1 MLNILKKELLRRWR
15 SPVSSVAMLVFP
27 FLMTGMI
34 GTVSSGGG
42 GGQFPR
48 IKMLVWDR
56 DDQWLSRQLV
66 GGLANENANEYI
78 EAVAVGEEGLAMM
91 DKGSASAMLI
101 IPEGFTD
108 AVLDGEAA
116 TLELIRN
123 PAESIKPEIVQLG
136 GELLATALDMGSKV
150 LGEEAETVADLL
162 DRDEFPPA
170 DELMA
175 AAGDI
180 INRLSSVRRFIFP
193 LLLQIDR
200 VKESENGEEAGPGF
214 NLFGYILIMI
224 SVMSVLFV
232 ASRSILDFFDEE
244 KTGMV
249 RRQLVAPVTLGEI
262 VRARLVFAVVFAVV
276 IQTIVLGLGSILGW
290 IDFGTRFLTAL
301 LITAGFAF
309 AAAGVFMVIYG
320 VSRSE
325 KQAALLNF
333 IVIMGM
339 SVMGGSFAPVEQFGP
354 TMRMVSHMTL
364 NYWAIDAMQGQFIE
378 GEPIAAIGRAM
389 LIFLVAGILLAS
401 SGSVLTHRKLRAGL

>member
-1 MLNILKKELLRRWR
+1 MLNILKKEMLRRWR

-42 GGQFPR
+42 GGEFPR
-48 IKMLVWDR
+48 IKMLLWDK
-56 DDQWLSRQLV
+56 DDQWFSQQLAAA
-66 GGLANENANEYI
+66 LANENMADYI

-91 DKGSASAMLI
+91 NKGSASAMLI

-136 GELLATALDMGSKV
+136 GELLATALDMGGKV
-150 LGEEAETVADLL
+150 LGDEAETVAELL

-175 AAGDI
+175 AASDI
-180 INRLSSVRRFIFP
+180 INRLSSVKRFVFP
-193 LLLQIDR
+193 LLLQIDT
-200 VKESENGEEAGPGF
+200 VKEAKEGEDAAPGF

-244 KTGMV
+244 KNGMV

-262 VRARLVFAVVFAVV
+262 VRARLVFTVAFAVV
-276 IQTIVLGLGSILGW
+276 IQTIVLGLGSIFGW
-290 IDFGTRFLTAL
+290 IEFGPRFLTAL
-301 LITAGFAF
+301 LITAGFSF

-325 KQAALLNF
+325 KLNF
-333 IVIMGM
+333 IVVMGM
-339 SVMGGSFAPVEQFGP
+339 SVLGGSFAPVDQFGP
-354 TMRMVSHMTL
+354 VMRMVGHMTL
-364 NYWAIDAMQGQFIE
+364 NYWAIDAMVGQFIE
-378 GEPIAAIGRAM
+378 AEPFAAIGRAM
-389 LIFLVAGILLAS
+389 LIFLSVGILLAS
-401 SGSVLTHRKLRAGL
+401 AGSVLTHRKLRAGL